1 MCSTNKLKLQGA
13 VGGKSA
19 ENPGGGEN
27 VKTRQRDGQQRKN
40 AAKRKYCGT
49 ISFFFFVISRF
60 FVGLFL
66 INFFYFFFFVCFSRG
81 LQKHT
86 HTFKASSPAGYNFRF
101 SLFPNAIADIFFSL
115 C

>member
-1 MCSTNKLKLQGA
+1 MCSNNKLKLQGA

-66 INFFYFFFFVCFSRG
+66 INFFLFLLFCLLFKGTPKTHSHFQSFVACGPKF
-81 LQKHT
+81 
-86 HTFKASSPAGYNFRF
+86 
-101 SLFPNAIADIFFSL
+101 
-115 C
+115 

>member
-1 MCSTNKLKLQGA
+1 MCSNNKLKLQGA

-60 FVGLFL
+60 F
-66 INFFYFFFFVCFSRG
+66 C
-81 LQKHT
+81 
-86 HTFKASSPAGYNFRF
+86 RF
-101 SLFPNAIADIFFSL
+101 ISY
-115 C
+115 

>member
-1 MCSTNKLKLQGA
+1 

-49 ISFFFFVISRF
+49 ISFFFLLSHV
-60 FVGLFL
+60 FL
-66 INFFYFFFFVCFSRG
+66 SVYF
-81 LQKHT
+81 L
-86 HTFKASSPAGYNFRF
+86 
-101 SLFPNAIADIFFSL
+101 LIFFISSFL
-115 C
+115 SAFQGDTKTHSHFQSFVACGPKF